1 MLSEIL
7 HAMRRR
13 VDWSDARK
21 MLQAAGYAT
30 GQGWAK
36 SIDKIIANHDDAE
49 IGRLQDC
56 LIEHNLCGEKF
67 TKLYPILDADRQKL
81 ESAIA
86 TFPLATSQSQATYPN
101 SLIDE
106 ELAKESAALQVIAVE
121 TSEDGIGLVLSSIIA
136 LKVREEISFEEFDE
150 PDEMRKKFDEV
161 VGLTFK
167 KVQLLSVIWLPHHRN
182 YLEVRTDYRSG
193 LTEPLIHGLH
203 STLKKFIEDSL
214 NVKLG
219 KPVNLWP
226 AVRKFYD
233 DDKDGIVTEITFSTS
248 TSGIKNEKMVKRGNE
263 RLDQRKELYHL
274 AGKKALPIDISV
286 YRIAV
291 EWMFS
296 VEGIIYTP
304 SLALSASG
312 PSAMAGENS
321 PVISGVLVGN
331 CLRAADYEFVI
342 DRLGKKTDMEDQ
354 IE

>member
-1 MLSEIL
+1 
-7 HAMRRR
+7 MRRR
-13 VDWSDARK
+13 IGWTDARK
-21 MLQAAGYAT
+21 MLQAAGYTT
-30 GQGWAK
+30 GQGWIK
-36 SIDKIIANHDDAE
+36 TIDKILASHDAAE
-49 IGRLQDC
+49 IGKLQDC

-67 TKLYPILDADRQKL
+67 TKLYPITDVERKKL
-81 ESAIA
+81 ESAIS
-86 TFPLATSQSQATYPN
+86 TFPLATSQSQATYPS
-101 SLIDE
+101 SLTDE
-106 ELAKESAALQVIAVE
+106 ELTEESGILQVIAVE
-121 TSEDGIGLVLSSIIA
+121 SSEDGIGLVLSSIIA

-150 PDEMRKKFDEV
+150 PDAMRKKFDEV

-167 KVQLLSVIWLPHHRN
+167 KVQLFSVIWLPHHRN

-214 NVKLG
+214 GIALG

-274 AGKKALPIDISV
+274 AGKKALPVDISV

-296 VEGIIYTP
+296 DDGIIYTP
-304 SLALSASG
+304 GLALSASG
-312 PSAMAGENS
+312 PSASAGENS

-342 DRLGKKTDMEDQ
+342 DRLGKKTDMDKPVE
-354 IE
+354 